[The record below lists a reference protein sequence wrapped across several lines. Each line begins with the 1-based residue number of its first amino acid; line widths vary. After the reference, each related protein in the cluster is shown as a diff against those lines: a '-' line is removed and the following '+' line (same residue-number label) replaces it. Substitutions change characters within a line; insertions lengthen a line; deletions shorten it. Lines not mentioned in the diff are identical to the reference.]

1 MGELAG
7 TGRQRN
13 LPRAS
18 GHPRPVSP
26 GRWGAQGP
34 FRSQLPRARPHPW
47 EPSHRP
53 GLSSEAAERAG
64 AQMARP
70 TRAQG
75 RGRGSRPLTACPAG
89 ITVLDDRKTPV
100 REFLGHP
107 PGSPG
112 TPPLSLC
119 SWCPLFLSPSILSSR
134 HGRPDFLA
142 CACAPGRQAHVTCE
156 PPEVLGTLPGTVDSD
171 TEGPGPPPTQ
181 PVMASQLRA
190 RPELDRGSGSLCA
203 LRWSGATR
211 SGPGCTAP
219 AGLGLGLRVGGPVR
233 ARLCCRGQ
241 PEAAALPRGAFA
253 LCAAP
258 TADGVSVISTS
269 DSALLCS
276 G

>member
-1 MGELAG
+1 MPAHTLGSHC
-7 TGRQRN
+7 TGQACPPRLQRE
-13 LPRAS
+13 
-18 GHPRPVSP
+18 
-26 GRWGAQGP
+26 Q
-34 FRSQLPRARPHPW
+34 
-47 EPSHRP
+47 EPKWP
-53 GLSSEAAERAG
+53 
-64 AQMARP
+64 RP

-75 RGRGSRPLTACPAG
+75 RGRGSRPLTACPADV
-89 ITVLDDRKTPV
+89 TALDDRKAPV

-112 TPPLSLC
+112 TLPLSLC

-156 PPEVLGTLPGTVDSD
+156 PPEVLGTLPGTVDPD
-171 TEGPGPPPTQ
+171 TEGPGPPLTQ

-190 RPELDRGSGSLCA
+190 RRRAGQRLGVAVRPALVGSHAERPWLHCPRGA
-203 LRWSGATR
+203 GA
-211 SGPGCTAP
+211 GA
-219 AGLGLGLRVGGPVR
+219 AGGR
-233 ARLCCRGQ
+233 ARPAQLCRRGQ